1 MEGSKRFMS
10 LRETS
15 HERLHRSRILTRLV
29 TADLRAL
36 LVGQDPMTILSW
48 LSGVGAIVVLLG
60 STLRITPPYVV
71 GDALVSA
78 EVYVL
83 PWIYM
88 KPMTL
93 FTFLFFLSYAF
104 GLSAAPTRERFI
116 KMPSMIRSIVSVLAW
131 LFAMGSGFEI
141 AYHIVLWSAA
151 LAVQGL
157 QNPDIIV
164 NPWPNN
170 PYPINIVFSGKLVVL
185 IFALSCFTISYVGR
199 IEREEEPKR
208 AKNGKALT

>member
-1 MEGSKRFMS
+1 LGDRNLSDEH
-10 LRETS
+10 ETVVLARGIS
-15 HERLHRSRILTRLV
+15 ST
-29 TADLRAL
+29 LRAVVSERYL
-36 LVGQDPMTILSW
+36 MTALSW
-48 LSGVGAIVVLLG
+48 LSGAAAIAVLLAN
-60 STLRITPPYVV
+60 TLKTTPPYVL
-71 GDALVSA
+71 GDALVSV

-83 PWIYM
+83 PGIYM

-104 GLSAAPTRERFI
+104 GLNSASTRRRFI
-116 KMPSMIRSIVSVLAW
+116 EMPSRAKGILYISAW

-141 AYHIVLWSAA
+141 IYHIVLWSAA

-157 QNPDIIV
+157 QNPDVIV

-185 IFALSCFTISYVGR
+185 IFALSCFTIDYVRR
-199 IEREEEPKR
+199 IEREKEREELKQQMQ
-208 AKNGKALT
+208 

>member
-1 MEGSKRFMS
+1 MFRAVIS
-10 LRETS
+10 
-15 HERLHRSRILTRLV
+15 ERYLM
-29 TADLRAL
+29 TA
-36 LVGQDPMTILSW
+36 LSW
-48 LSGVGAIVVLLG
+48 LSGVGAIAVLLAN
-60 STLRITPPYVV
+60 TLKATPPYVM
-71 GDALVSA
+71 GDALVSV

-83 PWIYM
+83 PGIYM

-104 GLSAAPTRERFI
+104 GLNSTPTRKRFAT
-116 KMPSMIRSIVSVLAW
+116 MPPRARSLLYVAAW

-141 AYHIVLWSAA
+141 VYHIVLWSAA

-170 PYPINIVFSGKLVVL
+170 PYPINVVFSGKLVVL
-185 IFALSCFTISYVGR
+185 IFALSCFTIDYIRR
-199 IEREEEPKR
+199 IEREKEREELGR
-208 AKNGKALT
+208 QTR

>member
-1 MEGSKRFMS
+1 M
-10 LRETS
+10 
-15 HERLHRSRILTRLV
+15 
-29 TADLRAL
+29 TA
-36 LVGQDPMTILSW
+36 LSW
-48 LSGVGAIVVLLG
+48 LSGIGAVAVLLG
-60 STLRITPPYVV
+60 NTLRSSPPYVV

-78 EVYVL
+78 EVYIL

-104 GLSAAPTRERFI
+104 GLSSTSTRERFAR
-116 KMPSMIRSIVSVLAW
+116 MPARVRNAVNVLAW

-141 AYHIVLWSAA
+141 VYHIVLWSAA

-170 PYPINIVFSGKLVVL
+170 PYPINVVFSSKLVVL
-185 IFALSCFTISYVGR
+185 IFAASCFTINYIGR
-199 IEREEEPKR
+199 IEREHDLQK
-208 AKNGKALT
+208 AKKDDTTNW

>member
-1 MEGSKRFMS
+1 
-10 LRETS
+10 LRDSSQEQMN
-15 HERLHRSRILTRLV
+15 RPGILTRGV
-29 TADLRAL
+29 AGMLRAL
-36 LVGQDPMTILSW
+36 VTEHDPMTILSW
-48 LSGVGAIVVLLG
+48 VSGVGAIAVLLG
-60 STLRITPPYVV
+60 STVRSTPPYVF

-93 FTFLFFLSYAF
+93 FTFLFFMSYAF
-104 GLSAAPTRERFI
+104 GLSSTSNRERFVR
-116 KMPSMIRSIVSVLAW
+116 MPMRLRDTVNVLAW

-141 AYHIVLWSAA
+141 IYHVVLWSAA

-170 PYPINIVFSGKLVVL
+170 PYPINVVFSGKLVVL
-185 IFALSCFTISYVGR
+185 IFALSCFTISHLGR
-199 IEREEEPKR
+199 IEREKELEVLR
-208 AKNGKALT
+208 NTQV

>member
-1 MEGSKRFMS
+1 
-10 LRETS
+10 
-15 HERLHRSRILTRLV
+15 
-29 TADLRAL
+29 
-36 LVGQDPMTILSW
+36 MTILSW
-48 LSGVGAIVVLLG
+48 VSGVGAIAVLLG
-60 STLRITPPYVV
+60 STVRSTPPYVF

-93 FTFLFFLSYAF
+93 FTFLFFMSYAF
-104 GLSAAPTRERFI
+104 GLSSTSNRERFVR
-116 KMPSMIRSIVSVLAW
+116 MPTRLRDTVNVLAW

-141 AYHIVLWSAA
+141 IYHVVLWSAA

-170 PYPINIVFSGKLVVL
+170 PYPINVVFSGKLVVL
-185 IFALSCFTISYVGR
+185 IFALSCFTISHLGR
-199 IEREEEPKR
+199 IEREKELEVLR
-208 AKNGKALT
+208 NTQV

>member
-1 MEGSKRFMS
+1 MS
-10 LRETS
+10 LRDSSQEQMN
-15 HERLHRSRILTRLV
+15 RPGILTRGV
-29 TADLRAL
+29 AGMLRAL
-36 LVGQDPMTILSW
+36 VTEHDPLTILSW
-48 LSGVGAIVVLLG
+48 VSGVGAIAVLLG
-60 STLRITPPYVV
+60 STVRSTPPYVF

-93 FTFLFFLSYAF
+93 FTYLFFMSYAF
-104 GLSAAPTRERFI
+104 GLSSTSNRERFVR
-116 KMPSMIRSIVSVLAW
+116 MPTRLRNTVNVLAW

-141 AYHIVLWSAA
+141 IYHVVLWSAA

-170 PYPINIVFSGKLVVL
+170 PYPINVVFSGKLVVL
-185 IFALSCFTISYVGR
+185 IFALSCFTISHLGR
-199 IEREEEPKR
+199 IEREKELEVLR
-208 AKNGKALT
+208 NTQV

>member
-1 MEGSKRFMS
+1 
-10 LRETS
+10 LRES
-15 HERLHRSRILTRLV
+15 SREHTDRFGV
-29 TADLRAL
+29 AANGFAHTLRAL
-36 LVGQDPMTILSW
+36 IAQLDPMTVLSW
-48 LSGVGAIVVLLG
+48 LSGVGAVAVLLG
-60 STLRITPPYVV
+60 NTLRSSPPYVV

-104 GLSAAPTRERFI
+104 GLSSTSTRERFMR
-116 KMPSMIRSIVSVLAW
+116 MPSGVRNTMGVLAW

-141 AYHIVLWSAA
+141 VYHVVLWSAA

-170 PYPINIVFSGKLVVL
+170 PYPINIVFSSKLVAL
-185 IFALSCFTISYVGR
+185 IFAASCFTISYIAR
-199 IEREEEPKR
+199 IEREHDAQK
-208 AKNGKALT
+208 AKKEKFD

>member
-1 MEGSKRFMS
+1 MS
-10 LRETS
+10 LRDS
-15 HERLHRSRILTRLV
+15 RHDQVERSDAAVHGSTHTLRSLI
-29 TADLRAL
+29 
-36 LVGQDPMTILSW
+36 GQQDPMTALSW
-48 LSGVGAIVVLLG
+48 LSGIGAVAVLLG
-60 STLRITPPYVV
+60 NTLRSSPPYVV

-78 EVYVL
+78 EVYIL

-104 GLSAAPTRERFI
+104 GLSSTSTRERFAR
-116 KMPSMIRSIVSVLAW
+116 MPARVRNAVNVLAW

-141 AYHIVLWSAA
+141 VYHIVLWSAA

-170 PYPINIVFSGKLVVL
+170 PYPINVVFSSKLVVL
-185 IFALSCFTISYVGR
+185 IFAASCFTINYIGR
-199 IEREEEPKR
+199 IEREHDLQK
-208 AKNGKALT
+208 AKKDDTTN

>member
-1 MEGSKRFMS
+1 MS
-10 LRETS
+10 LKETS
-15 HERLHRSRILTRLV
+15 HEQIHRPNIVTRLTV
-29 TADLRAL
+29 SNLQTL
-36 LVGQDPMTILSW
+36 LIRQDPMTVLSW

-60 STLRITPPYVV
+60 STIRGTPPYVL
-71 GDALVSA
+71 GDTLVSA
-78 EVYVL
+78 EIYVL

-104 GLSAAPTRERFI
+104 GLNATSTRERFVS
-116 KMPSMIRSIVSVLAW
+116 MPSTARTIISVLAW

-141 AYHIVLWSAA
+141 VYHVVLWSAA

-170 PYPINIVFSGKLVVL
+170 PYPINVVFSGKLVVL
-185 IFALSCFTISYVGR
+185 IFALSCFTISYVAR
-199 IEREEEPKR
+199 IEREEALKG
-208 AKNGKALT
+208 AKNEKARYSISS

>member
-1 MEGSKRFMS
+1 MKDQGHDDRYESGMLQRGTVRMF
-10 LRETS
+10 RAVTS
-15 HERLHRSRILTRLV
+15 ERYLM
-29 TADLRAL
+29 TA
-36 LVGQDPMTILSW
+36 LSW
-48 LSGVGAIVVLLG
+48 LSGVGAIVVLLAN
-60 STLRITPPYVV
+60 TLKATPPYVM
-71 GDALVSA
+71 GDALVSV

-83 PWIYM
+83 PGIYM

-104 GLSAAPTRERFI
+104 GLNSMSTRIRFAT
-116 KMPSMIRSIVSVLAW
+116 MSPRARSLLYVAAW

-141 AYHIVLWSAA
+141 VYHIVLWSAA

-170 PYPINIVFSGKLVVL
+170 PYPINVVFSGKLVVL
-185 IFALSCFTISYVGR
+185 IFALSCFTIDYIRR
-199 IEREEEPKR
+199 IEREKEREELGR
-208 AKNGKALT
+208 QTR

>member
-1 MEGSKRFMS
+1 MC
-10 LRETS
+10 LRDSSQEQMN
-15 HERLHRSRILTRLV
+15 RPGILTRGV
-29 TADLRAL
+29 TGMLRAL
-36 LVGQDPMTILSW
+36 VTEHDPMTILSW
-48 LSGVGAIVVLLG
+48 VSGVGAIAVLLG
-60 STLRITPPYVV
+60 STVRSTPPYVF

-93 FTFLFFLSYAF
+93 FTFLFFMSYAF
-104 GLSAAPTRERFI
+104 GLSSTSNRERFVR
-116 KMPSMIRSIVSVLAW
+116 MPTRLKDTVNVLAW

-141 AYHIVLWSAA
+141 IYHVVLWSAA

-170 PYPINIVFSGKLVVL
+170 PYPINVVFSGKLVVL
-185 IFALSCFTISYVGR
+185 IFALSCFTISHLGR
-199 IEREEEPKR
+199 IEREKELR
-208 AKNGKALT
+208 ILRNTQV

>member
-1 MEGSKRFMS
+1 LGDP
-10 LRETS
+10 S
-15 HERLHRSRILTRLV
+15 HEQTNRPGVLTRGV
-29 TADLRAL
+29 MGVLRAL
-36 LVGQDPMTILSW
+36 VTEHDLMTVFSW
-48 LSGVGAIVVLLG
+48 LSGIGAIAVLLG
-60 STLRITPPYVV
+60 NTLKTTPPYVV
-71 GDALVSA
+71 GDGLVSG

-93 FTFLFFLSYAF
+93 FTFLFFMSYAF
-104 GLSAAPTRERFI
+104 GLSSATNRQRFW
-116 KMPSMIRSIVSVLAW
+116 KMPARVRNTVNVLAW

-141 AYHIVLWSAA
+141 IYHIVLWSAA

-170 PYPINIVFSGKLVVL
+170 PYPINVVFSGKLVVL
-185 IFALSCFTISYVGR
+185 IFALSCFTISYVER
-199 IEREEEPKR
+199 IEREKGR
-208 AKNGKALT
+208 GIVKDTQV

>member
-1 MEGSKRFMS
+1 MS
-10 LRETS
+10 LRDCSQEQMNRPGT
-15 HERLHRSRILTRLV
+15 LTRGV
-29 TADLRAL
+29 AGMLRAL
-36 LVGQDPMTILSW
+36 VTEHDPMTILSW
-48 LSGVGAIVVLLG
+48 VSGVGAIAVLLG
-60 STLRITPPYVV
+60 STVRSTPPYVF

-93 FTFLFFLSYAF
+93 FTFLFFMSYAF
-104 GLSAAPTRERFI
+104 GLSSTSNRERFVR
-116 KMPSMIRSIVSVLAW
+116 MPTRLRDTVNVLAW

-141 AYHIVLWSAA
+141 IYHVVLWSAA

-170 PYPINIVFSGKLVVL
+170 PYPINVVFSGKLVVL
-185 IFALSCFTISYVGR
+185 IFALSCFTISHLGR
-199 IEREEEPKR
+199 IEREKELEVLR
-208 AKNGKALT
+208 NTQV

>member
-1 MEGSKRFMS
+1 MFRAV
-10 LRETS
+10 TS
-15 HERLHRSRILTRLV
+15 ERYLM
-29 TADLRAL
+29 TA
-36 LVGQDPMTILSW
+36 LSW
-48 LSGVGAIVVLLG
+48 LSGVGAIVVLLAN
-60 STLRITPPYVV
+60 TLKATPPYVM
-71 GDALVSA
+71 GDALVSV

-83 PWIYM
+83 PGIYM

-104 GLSAAPTRERFI
+104 GLNSMSTRIRFAT
-116 KMPSMIRSIVSVLAW
+116 MSPRARSLLYVAAW

-141 AYHIVLWSAA
+141 VYHIVLWSAA

-170 PYPINIVFSGKLVVL
+170 PYPINVVFSGKLVVL
-185 IFALSCFTISYVGR
+185 IFALSCFTIDYIRR
-199 IEREEEPKR
+199 IEREKEREELGR
-208 AKNGKALT
+208 QTR

>member
-1 MEGSKRFMS
+1 MRDSSQKQMNRAG
-10 LRETS
+10 
-15 HERLHRSRILTRLV
+15 IV
-29 TADLRAL
+29 THGVARMLRAL
-36 LVGQDPMTILSW
+36 VTDHDPMTILSW
-48 LSGVGAIVVLLG
+48 VSGVGAIAVLLG
-60 STLRITPPYVV
+60 STVRSTPPYVF

-93 FTFLFFLSYAF
+93 FTYLFFVSYAF
-104 GLSAAPTRERFI
+104 GLSSTSNRELFVRMPTRARNT
-116 KMPSMIRSIVSVLAW
+116 VNVLAW

-141 AYHIVLWSAA
+141 IYHIVLWSAA

-170 PYPINIVFSGKLVVL
+170 PYPINVVFSGKLVVL
-185 IFALSCFTISYVGR
+185 IFALSCFTISYLGR
-199 IEREEEPKR
+199 IEREKELKIL
-208 AKNGKALT
+208 KNTQV

>member
-1 MEGSKRFMS
+1 MRDCSQEQMNRPG
-10 LRETS
+10 
-15 HERLHRSRILTRLV
+15 ILTRGV
-29 TADLRAL
+29 AGMLRAL
-36 LVGQDPMTILSW
+36 VTEHDPMTILSW
-48 LSGVGAIVVLLG
+48 VSGVGAIAVLLG
-60 STLRITPPYVV
+60 STVRSTPPYVF

-93 FTFLFFLSYAF
+93 FTFLFFMSYAF
-104 GLSAAPTRERFI
+104 GLSSTSNRERFVR
-116 KMPSMIRSIVSVLAW
+116 MPTRLRDTVNVLAW

-141 AYHIVLWSAA
+141 IYHVVLWSAA

-170 PYPINIVFSGKLVVL
+170 PYPINVVFSGKLVVL
-185 IFALSCFTISYVGR
+185 IFALSCFTISHLGR
-199 IEREEEPKR
+199 IERKKELEVLR
-208 AKNGKALT
+208 NTQV